1 MTEEPVE
8 STYTTTTEY
17 TYPKTTEAIK
27 TTEVPEPIQAPV
39 QETEQES
46 IQEPATEPADE
57 PVYYNDN
64 NLNGMPGVKIT
75 DTTII
80 ETNGFK
86 LYNFKKS
93 GSTGATL
100 DPEHYKNMPF
110 ELYYGLTV
118 NTEGTVVTY
127 RAYNHLNQELSIEW
141 TSVES
146 GY

>member
-1 MTEEPVE
+1 
-8 STYTTTTEY
+8 
-17 TYPKTTEAIK
+17 
-27 TTEVPEPIQAPV
+27 
-39 QETEQES
+39 
-46 IQEPATEPADE
+46 
-57 PVYYNDN
+57 
-64 NLNGMPGVKIT
+64 MPGVKIT

-86 LYNFKKS
+86 LYNSKKS